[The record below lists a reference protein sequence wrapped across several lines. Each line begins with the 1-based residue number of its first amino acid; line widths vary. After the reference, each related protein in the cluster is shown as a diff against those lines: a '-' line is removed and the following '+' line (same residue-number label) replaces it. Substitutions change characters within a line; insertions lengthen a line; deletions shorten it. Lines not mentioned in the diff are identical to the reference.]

1 MHGFSEIAGSL
12 ENKLLAIR
20 VTQPQE
26 GSLGG
31 RVRSSSVLPLCFLKP
46 PLPPRPA
53 KCGNRVIVL
62 ACVES
67 LLCECLPSKDSG
79 AERPSL
85 MSPGENFVQ
94 VKDRRNA
101 DTRRP
106 RDPRRVLVRLFSPYP
121 IDPSS

>member
-1 MHGFSEIAGSL
+1 MVAGFAADHDLGRLSL

-26 GSLGG
+26 VSLGE
-31 RVRSSSVLPLCFLKP
+31 RLRSSSVLPLCFPEP

-53 KCGNRVIVL
+53 KCGNRVVVL

-67 LLCECLPSKDSG
+67 LPCECCHPRIQAPKDS
-79 AERPSL
+79 PSCVWKKI
-85 MSPGENFVQ
+85 SS
-94 VKDRRNA
+94 KSRRNA

-106 RDPRRVLVRLFSPYP
+106 QDSHRVLVRLFSSYP
-121 IDPSS
+121 I